1 MSHATH
7 NIEQE
12 FWRPPVQTEVQ
23 EVRPA
28 VEICPRCNT
37 EYLVG
42 SRFCYICGAQRESE
56 AHSASA
62 ESSILHLLDIR
73 LIGNALGLS
82 VASLVAFVV
91 GLVCVIAAFVTGF
104 IYTAT
109 TLVDWQ
115 AVQIWRIEW
124 LLAAAVAF
132 IAGILLKRSAV

>member
-1 MSHATH
+1 MAHATH

-12 FWRPPVQTEVQ
+12 FWRPPVQTEVP
-23 EVRPA
+23 EVRLA
-28 VEICPRCNT
+28 VEICSRCNT

-42 SRFCYICGAQRESE
+42 SRFCYVCGAQRESE
-56 AHSASA
+56 THSVSA
-62 ESSILHLLDIR
+62 ESSVLHLLDIR
-73 LIGNALGLS
+73 LIGSALGLT
-82 VASLVAFVV
+82 VASLVAFVA
-91 GLVCVIAAFVTGF
+91 GLACVIAAFMTGF

-132 IAGILLKRSAV
+132 IAGILLKRTTA